1 MRSSPGLSEFNPQ
14 SRINITAV
22 NICDISEALPS
33 LSYRILIIRCT
44 GIGSSRFFAN
54 DHNGDG
60 YMNDNKPEK
69 KITERQK
76 QVRMHLI
83 LLIFFS
89 ALLLIGAIYLIIRF
103 TPTNKKISYEE
114 YFGTMEENEAA
125 IVLQDQILEDYRALI
140 SETGAVYLP
149 QELVRDYLNERF
161 FWDEENSKIRFTTA
175 TQTMEIPVN
184 SASYTV
190 LDGTLPEDPSTEA
203 SYEDVIVLR
212 SKGDTL
218 YLNLSF
224 IAGYTNIAYSFNE
237 DTPHVFIRTEWGKVL
252 SSHSLKEAAVRFE
265 GGIKSPIVTELQ
277 KGEDVTV
284 LETSDHWLK
293 VLTNDGLIGW
303 VKANRMSEPE
313 TIELQNEGF
322 TPVEYPS
329 VPMDGKVTL
338 TWQMITTLDDN
349 KNFAN
354 ATEGLTGF
362 NVISPTWFA
371 LSDNSGNVNSL
382 GSKAYVDEA
391 HQKGLQVWGVIN
403 DFSPDMDNSVMLA
416 STTARQNCI
425 RQLMGYVETFGLDGI
440 NVDFEHIDP
449 GDAFTY
455 TQFIRELSIVCRKAS
470 KVLSVDTYPP
480 YDFNAYLN
488 RKEIAT
494 VCDYLINMGYDEH
507 YYGGD
512 TAGSVASLE
521 FQRSAIANLKIIGV
535 PMNKLISAVPLYTRI
550 WYTSSDTEGNYYID
564 SEVLSMS
571 GVASTLDSWSLTPV
585 WDPVT
590 AQNYVS
596 WYTDEGVLCQIWIE
610 DDASLERKALLVPAN
625 NLAGIAAWALGFEV
639 DSVWSTMSETIK
651 TPHDEA
657 VAKYDELQAK
667 DDALAKEQLEQTLS
681 TETEGS
687 GPVAVG

>member
-1 MRSSPGLSEFNPQ
+1 
-14 SRINITAV
+14 
-22 NICDISEALPS
+22 
-33 LSYRILIIRCT
+33 
-44 GIGSSRFFAN
+44 
-54 DHNGDG
+54 
-60 YMNDNKPEK
+60 MNDNKNDNRSEK
-69 KITERQK
+69 NAKITERRK
-76 QVRMHLI
+76 QVRLHLF

-89 ALLLIGAIYLIIRF
+89 AILIVGAIYLIIRF

-125 IVLQDQILEDYRALI
+125 IVLQDQILKDYRALI

-149 QELVRDYLNERF
+149 HEFVRDYLNERF
-161 FWDEENSKIRFTTA
+161 FWDEENSQIRFTTA
-175 TQTMEIPVN
+175 TQTMEIPMN

-190 LDGTLPEDPSTEA
+190 LDGTLPEDPSTES
-203 SYEDVIVLR
+203 SYEDIIVLR
-212 SKGDTL
+212 GKGDTL
-218 YLNLSF
+218 YLNLGF
-224 IAGYTNIAYSFNE
+224 IAGYTNIAYNFNAE
-237 DTPHVFIRTEWGKVL
+237 TPHVFIRTEWGPVL
-252 SSHSLKEAAVRFE
+252 SSHSLKEAAVRFQ

-284 LETSDHWLK
+284 LETSEHWLK

-303 VKANRMSEPE
+303 VKSNRMSEPE

-322 TPVEYPS
+322 TPVVYPS
-329 VPMDGKVTL
+329 ITMDGKVAL
-338 TWQMITTLDDN
+338 VWHMITTLDDN
-349 KNFAN
+349 KSFTD
-354 ATEGLTGF
+354 ATASMTGI

-371 LSDNSGNVNSL
+371 LSDNDGNVDSL

-391 HQKGLQVWGVIN
+391 HQKGLQVWGLVN

-455 TQFIRELSIVCRKAS
+455 TQFVRELSIVCRKAS

-494 VCDYLINMGYDEH
+494 VSDYLINMGYDEH

-521 FQRSAIANLKIIGV
+521 FERSAIANLKIIGV
-535 PMNKLISAVPLYTRI
+535 PENKLISAVPFYTRI
-550 WYTSSDTEGNYYID
+550 WYTSSDTEGNSYID
-564 SEVLSMS
+564 SEILSMS
-571 GVASTLDSWSLTPV
+571 AVTATLESWSLTPT
-585 WDPVT
+585 WDPIT
-590 AQNYVS
+590 AQNYVA
-596 WYTDEGVLCQIWIE
+596 WYTDDGVLCQIWIE
-610 DDASLERKALLVPAN
+610 DAASLERKALLIPVN
-625 NLAGIAAWALGFEV
+625 NLAGIAAWALTFEN
-639 DSVWSTMSETIK
+639 DTVWSAISETIK
-651 TPHDEA
+651 IPQDEA
-657 VAKYDELQAK
+657 AAKYDELQAK
-667 DDALAKEQLEQTLS
+667 DDALAQEQLKQTLS
-681 TETEGS
+681 TESEID
-687 GPVAVG
+687 GPTAFG